1 MLVRRQP
8 MMHDVLRNVSSAT
21 ANYALFIMHYAL
33 NKGGRKQACRRLT
46 KGSLAFR
53 ANAKR
58 LQQLERYGENA
69 IADAGGWNFSP
80 YTLFCNT

>member
-1 MLVRRQP
+1 MRQL

-33 NKGGRKQACRRLT
+33 TKGGRKQACRRLT
-46 KGSLAFR
+46 KGLLAFQ

-69 IADAGGWNFSP
+69 IADAGDWNFIP

>member
-1 MLVRRQP
+1 

-33 NKGGRKQACRRLT
+33 TKGGRKQACRRLT
-46 KGSLAFR
+46 KGLLAFR

-69 IADAGGWNFSP
+69 IADAGGWNFIP